1 MILTMTHHEGRTYFF
16 GAVWPQGRSA
26 AADAAQVRQCERDLA
41 SVADETKT
49 N

>member
-26 AADAAQVRQCERDLA
+26 AADAAQVRQGERDLA
-41 SVADETKT
+41 SVAD
-49 N
+49 NDNNN

>member
-1 MILTMTHHEGRTYFF
+1 MILTMTHHEGRTFYF

-41 SVADETKT
+41 SVAD
-49 N
+49 NDNNN